1 MINFKRFKAL
11 LMAGVLTTGLCVSSM
26 GAFAEDVPHISDTG
40 KVTIE
45 KTLEMAEGITVPAA
59 GFEFSIESLTVNA
72 PALSIDT
79 IRYNSDTQTGD
90 LAEGKYAI
98 NQSTVLDLNK
108 ADWKHAGEY
117 VYTIK
122 ETPNTYQAGAD
133 ESMIYD
139 TNEYELHV
147 YVTNTEDGGLKV
159 SHVTAEDSSDTKQAE
174 INFTNT
180 YKKRGGSVDKA
191 SSLVIS
197 KSTEGD
203 LADKTKEFEFK
214 ITLAKAAT
222 ESADVTNVEA
232 KLNGE
237 VKTVKYGEEFA
248 FYLKDGGTLV
258 FENLPAGTRYT
269 VTEVGAADGYTP
281 SYELVENGGAPVSS
295 EKVSEADNLIV
306 NNALVGEK
314 ANSVEFTNTYE
325 EMVITGVILNNL
337 PFIILIAVAIA
348 GIAGYVAVRRK
359 IAR

>member
-59 GFEFSIESLTVNA
+59 GFEFSIESSTPDA
-72 PALSIDT
+72 PELSINT
-79 IRYNSDTQTGD
+79 ISYDSETPVGD
-90 LAEGKYAI
+90 LVGGKYAI
-98 NQSTVLDLNK
+98 GQSTVLDLNT
-108 ADWKHAGEY
+108 ADWKHAGKY

-122 ETPNTYQAGAD
+122 ETSGTYPVSVD

-139 TNEYELHV
+139 TNEYELYV
-147 YVTNTEDGGLKV
+147 YVTNTDDGGLKV
-159 SHVTAEDSSDTKQAE
+159 SHVTAEDSSNHKQEE

-180 YKKRGGSVDKA
+180 YTKRGGSVDSA

-214 ITLAKAAT
+214 IILTKAAT
-222 ESADVTNVEA
+222 ESADVTDVEA

-237 VKTVKYGEEFA
+237 VKTVKYGEEFT
-248 FYLKDGGTLV
+248 FNLKDGGTLV

-269 VTEVGAADGYTP
+269 VTEVGAQDGYTP
-281 SYELVENGGAPVSS
+281 TYELVENGKAPVSS
-295 EKVSEADNLIV
+295 ETVGEANDLTV

-314 ANSVEFTNTYE
+314 TNSVEFTNTYE
-325 EMVITGVILNNL
+325 DMVITGVILNNL

>member
-59 GFEFSIESLTVNA
+59 GFEFSIESLTVDA

-174 INFTNT
+174 IL
-180 YKKRGGSVDKA
+180 
-191 SSLVIS
+191 SLIH
-197 KSTEGD
+197 
-203 LADKTKEFEFK
+203 
-214 ITLAKAAT
+214 I
-222 ESADVTNVEA
+222 
-232 KLNGE
+232 
-237 VKTVKYGEEFA
+237 
-248 FYLKDGGTLV
+248 
-258 FENLPAGTRYT
+258 
-269 VTEVGAADGYTP
+269 
-281 SYELVENGGAPVSS
+281 
-295 EKVSEADNLIV
+295 
-306 NNALVGEK
+306 
-314 ANSVEFTNTYE
+314 
-325 EMVITGVILNNL
+325 
-337 PFIILIAVAIA
+337 
-348 GIAGYVAVRRK
+348 
-359 IAR
+359 